1 MHNICRGRKDGDL
14 KLRNSDCLT
23 SQGWSGNIK
32 KRVMN
37 ENDREDEVER
47 EGVDEATLNE
57 VSKSSGLIFE
67 NLEELSDE
75 RQRND

>member
-1 MHNICRGRKDGDL
+1 MHNICRGRKDGAL